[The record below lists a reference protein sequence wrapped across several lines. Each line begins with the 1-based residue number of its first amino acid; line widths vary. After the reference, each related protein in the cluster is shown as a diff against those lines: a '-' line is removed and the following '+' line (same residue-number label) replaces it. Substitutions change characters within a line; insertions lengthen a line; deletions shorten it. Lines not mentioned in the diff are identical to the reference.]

1 MVTTKVKAEGWT
13 SSVPLLK
20 AYTAP
25 ASSEWDWDK
34 EEWDKEVE
42 EAKSHPQS
50 CLLPSL
56 TSTRSLKVLKV

>member
-1 MVTTKVKAEGWT
+1 MVTTKDKAEGWT
-13 SSVPLLK
+13 SSFPLLE

-50 CLLPSL
+50 CSQA
-56 TSTRSLKVLKV
+56 